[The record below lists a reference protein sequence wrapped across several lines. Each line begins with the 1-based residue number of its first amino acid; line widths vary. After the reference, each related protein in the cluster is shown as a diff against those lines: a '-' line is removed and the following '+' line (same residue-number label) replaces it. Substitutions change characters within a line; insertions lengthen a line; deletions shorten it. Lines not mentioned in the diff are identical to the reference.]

1 MVKKAYGL
9 LMVIIIVALCCVGLG
24 FSEFDTTLALV
35 GKTAIPKR
43 DVSFRVKVEH
53 SYDNYAVS
61 NEVALISLIN
71 DTVEYEIAR
80 SHGVEVTREE
90 IVSFRKHVDESSKE
104 PEILKKVK
112 RAFSEDQDSYER
124 IFLAPKIL
132 NRKLRYFH
140 SRNHEIQRQEKESIE
155 LAFRLVARGES
166 FEKVAL
172 RCGLKSSTFDIEDKE
187 ADVIPELKK
196 YIPHGPTPSKI
207 SLITI
212 VETLSAGEVYKN
224 IVEDD
229 FEYMVIRLKEK
240 KGNHYFVETIM
251 VSKKS
256 FDEWLR
262 KEATKIRIEI
272 LDANLET
279 SIRSKYP
286 GIRWLE
292 N

>member
-1 MVKKAYGL
+1 
-9 LMVIIIVALCCVGLG
+9 
-24 FSEFDTTLALV
+24 
-35 GKTAIPKR
+35 
-43 DVSFRVKVEH
+43 
-53 SYDNYAVS
+53 
-61 NEVALISLIN
+61 
-71 DTVEYEIAR
+71 
-80 SHGVEVTREE
+80 
-90 IVSFRKHVDESSKE
+90 
-104 PEILKKVK
+104 
-112 RAFSEDQDSYER
+112 
-124 IFLAPKIL
+124 
-132 NRKLRYFH
+132 LRYFH
-140 SRNHEIQRQEKESIE
+140 SRNHEIQRQEKKSIE

-166 FEKVAL
+166 FEKAAL

-196 YIPHGPTPSKI
+196 YIPHGPDPSKL

-240 KGNHYFVETIM
+240 KDNHYFVETIM

-256 FDEWLR
+256 FDEWLM

-279 SIRSKYP
+279 SIRSEYP
-286 GIRWLE
+286 GIRWLK